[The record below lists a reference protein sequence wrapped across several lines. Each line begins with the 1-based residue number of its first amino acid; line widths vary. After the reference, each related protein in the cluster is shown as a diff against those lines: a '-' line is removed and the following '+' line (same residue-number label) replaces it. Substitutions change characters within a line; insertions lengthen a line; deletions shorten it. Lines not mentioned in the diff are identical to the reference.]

1 MNRII
6 ILFLFFIVILPT
18 GCLINSENKENEFMK
33 VEIITIEKY
42 NKLDYHIYYID
53 NGYIEYIETD
63 NTRDMSIFEFKVSN
77 NSEYQLFINEN
88 DVFNTNFILHIPISN
103 IN

>member
-1 MNRII
+1 MNKII

-18 GCLINSENKENEFMK
+18 GCLTNSENKENEIMK

-42 NKLDYHIYYID
+42 NKLNYHIYYID

-88 DVFNTNFILHIPISN
+88 DVFNTNFILHIPISDMN
-103 IN
+103 